1 MEAYTVFPMVKILFN
16 VEDLQNYYAP
26 SNGKQ

>member
-1 MEAYTVFPMVKILFN
+1 MEAYTVFPMVKILFD
-16 VEDLQNYYAP
+16 VENLQNYYAL